1 VADIERSE
9 PTANARAA
17 SNGALTLISDG
28 GGECFSECIIWP
40 ISEFLD
46 SNVFCKLFGVSD
58 ADSANARRYPMY
70 VPMPSGSEEKRKRR
84 PGVSHGTDCSGG
96 SGCIIGEREKQ
107 GRGKERRGGITHFT
121 IKGKCQLCEM
131 ILPISNYR
139 S

>member
-1 VADIERSE
+1 MADIDRSE
-9 PTANARAA
+9 PTANARTA

-46 SNVFCKLFGVSD
+46 SNVFWKLFGVSD

-84 PGVSHGTDCSGG
+84 PGVSHGNDCSGG
-96 SGCIIGEREKQ
+96 SGCMGERKGGSRREREKE
-107 GRGKERRGGITHFT
+107 G
-121 IKGKCQLCEM
+121 
-131 ILPISNYR
+131 
-139 S
+139 